1 MATRVIASLDDVAVV
16 GQAIEQRCRHLGI
29 TEDARPFTE
38 VEVRGAAPPM
48 RNDTYSRVAHSDPS
62 EPRGPVDRAP
72 PLPSIRSLKH
82 YLRPEPGNESAPSN
96 PAHISIVLNHR
107 LDQEGSIKHQN
118 VELNAVLGLP
128 GRHAGGE
135 ELRAKTVSHIAQR
148 HGHSW
153 GSMRCLTSGWM

>member
-1 MATRVIASLDDVAVV
+1 MIHTAVSPTPIP
-16 GQAIEQRCRHLGI
+16 A
-29 TEDARPFTE
+29 
-38 VEVRGAAPPM
+38 
-48 RNDTYSRVAHSDPS
+48 SRVDLLI
-62 EPRGPVDRAP
+62 ERP

-148 HGHSW
+148 HGVVK
-153 GSMRCLTSGWM
+153 